1 MAGGDDRLCLSC
13 HDKRVGAIEQ
23 QDCLMCGGPTE
34 GGAMC
39 GSCMEDAEEVE
50 VGEGFEDPA
59 EEEGLGICELCGG
72 TYDEGVCIQCSALL
86 GETGRR
92 YAQGERL
99 SSIVARM
106 EEVTGQS
113 KKKVLMKYLELG
125 RDEVATI
132 DALGIPEE
140 PREKDRPSPDR
151 DSRQALLIDMIQ
163 AEAKRFYGKFID
175 LMKQTPRRLR
185 RLREMVERVRGRNP
199 PMKNKL
205 PRGYVDVIHKALP
218 SREDLEAMCEGL
230 IDDWEG
236 ELYDIG
242 ES

>member
-1 MAGGDDRLCLSC
+1 M
-13 HDKRVGAIEQ
+13 
-23 QDCLMCGGPTE
+23 
-34 GGAMC
+34 
-39 GSCMEDAEEVE
+39 
-50 VGEGFEDPA
+50 
-59 EEEGLGICELCGG
+59 
-72 TYDEGVCIQCSALL
+72 
-86 GETGRR
+86 
-92 YAQGERL
+92 
-99 SSIVARM
+99 
-106 EEVTGQS
+106 
-113 KKKVLMKYLELG
+113 
-125 RDEVATI
+125 
-132 DALGIPEE
+132 E

-151 DSRQALLIDMIQ
+151 DSRQALLNDMIK
-163 AEAKRFYGKFID
+163 AEAKMFYEEFSD
-175 LMKQTPRRLR
+175 LMEQTPRRLR